1 MILASSNK
9 NKKLL
14 KKYTGLW
21 GEIKNRIEAINA
33 GKPIKYKKG
42 FMRVK
47 FESND
52 DLPLDKILNVPS
64 IIIVVES
71 VLKKYNKYYP
81 QVFLHEC
88 LLEFVNEL

>member
-1 MILASSNK
+1 
-9 NKKLL
+9 
-14 KKYTGLW
+14 
-21 GEIKNRIEAINA
+21 
-33 GKPIKYKKG
+33 
-42 FMRVK
+42 MRVK

-64 IIIVVES
+64 IIIVFES

>member
-1 MILASSNK
+1 
-9 NKKLL
+9 
-14 KKYTGLW
+14 
-21 GEIKNRIEAINA
+21 
-33 GKPIKYKKG
+33 
-42 FMRVK
+42 MRVK

-64 IIIVVES
+64 IIIVFES

-88 LLEFVNEL
+88 LPEFVNEL